1 MSFPKISKH
10 SLSFSTENSENLP
23 VKIISNNKMKTIL
36 NKSIGIGTNENDN
49 KKNFTKRAL
58 ITSLNNE
65 KYFTEPNIHKF
76 KYDYSM
82 IPKYKTSRNS
92 KLKLN
97 FPGFKS
103 NINSTFNKI
112 PISNYKSAKGN
123 ILKNQII
130 KNQVTFIPKPSIKS
144 NYISFQKR
152 SKEIKDNIVFDDIS
166 LIGNL
171 MNQTMSNFNNKYQ
184 IQYWTKNKRK
194 KEEIKYCFNLI
205 KRGKNLTEINDI
217 LNGPKEI
224 ISYEI
229 QTNSDLDNHFFN
241 QKYNMNGI
249 KDRKNKYNITVN
261 TLESIKPLTSFEYK

>member
-1 MSFPKISKH
+1 MSFPKIS
-10 SLSFSTENSENLP
+10 LSFNNENSEKLP
-23 VKIISNNKMKTIL
+23 NKIISNYKFQKIL
-36 NKSIGIGTNENDN
+36 NKSIGIGTNDND
-49 KKNFTKRAL
+49 KNNFSKRTL
-58 ITSLNNE
+58 ITSLNKINN
-65 KYFTEPNIHKF
+65 FTEPNTHRTEF
-76 KYDYSM
+76 DCD
-82 IPKYKTSRNS
+82 IPKYHSSRNS
-92 KLKLN
+92 KIKLN
-97 FPGFKS
+97 FPIFMS
-103 NINSTFNKI
+103 NINFKLNNNKI
-112 PISNYKSAKGN
+112 PLSKLKNLKGN

-130 KNQVTFIPKPSIKS
+130 KNQVTYFPKPSIKS

-229 QTNSDLDNHFFN
+229 QTNSDLDENFFN

>member
-1 MSFPKISKH
+1 MDQ
-10 SLSFSTENSENLP
+10 N
-23 VKIISNNKMKTIL
+23 
-36 NKSIGIGTNENDN
+36 
-49 KKNFTKRAL
+49 R
-58 ITSLNNE
+58 
-65 KYFTEPNIHKF
+65 
-76 KYDYSM
+76 
-82 IPKYKTSRNS
+82 
-92 KLKLN
+92 
-97 FPGFKS
+97 
-103 NINSTFNKI
+103 
-112 PISNYKSAKGN
+112 
-123 ILKNQII
+123 
-130 KNQVTFIPKPSIKS
+130 
-144 NYISFQKR
+144 
-152 SKEIKDNIVFDDIS
+152 
-166 LIGNL
+166 
-171 MNQTMSNFNNKYQ
+171 SNFNNKYQ